1 MLPFWLTFKIN
12 YYKINCEKTQFA
24 ARHSFLLLKEI
35 YMKKYKSIL
44 FDVDGTLINS
54 EKGLLGAYKC
64 ALENIGMPIPEDRIL
79 RRCLGPSPRQSL
91 KEVLGVP
98 DEKMEL
104 AYILNRGYFLT
115 QGYKDFEIIKGMD
128 DLVKDLQGA
137 GYKLFTASTK
147 VEWVCELCVERMGLS
162 DCFTKVCGA
171 SNDNETRVKKEDVIN
186 YAISCGA
193 EDAIIVG
200 DRKFDIDG
208 GKACGIDTVGITF
221 GFGEEE
227 EIVEHSPTYICKTI
241 DELRDLFL

>member
-1 MLPFWLTFKIN
+1 
-12 YYKINCEKTQFA
+12 
-24 ARHSFLLLKEI
+24 
-35 YMKKYKSIL
+35 MKKYKSIL

-64 ALENIGMPIPEDRIL
+64 ALKNIGMPIPEDRVL

-98 DEKMEL
+98 DDKMEL

-128 DLVKDLQGA
+128 ALVKDLHAA

-147 VEWVCELCVERMGLS
+147 VEWVCELCMQRMGLF
-162 DCFTKVCGA
+162 DYFTKVCGA

-200 DRKFDIDG
+200 DRMFDING
-208 GKACGIDTVGITF
+208 GKACGIDSIGITF
-221 GFGEEE
+221 GFGEAE
-227 EIVEHSPTYICKTI
+227 EIMAHKPTYVCNSVEDIRKI
-241 DELRDLFL
+241 LL